1 VLAPVEID
9 DRGLAVAVAD
19 THGAAP
25 DWARR
30 LESAVKEQSADV
42 RRFIVASLDSF
53 AARIVSDVRDGAPG
67 PAAESVIAPA
77 ASVQPRIWPWLAA
90 LTLMSGIAI
99 VCGAFWAL
107 TREELA
113 KSYTEQRAFAAANA
127 ELTRARDELAATNKE
142 LSAAVAANAATVTP
156 AAPTN
161 ARVEQVPYGE
171 IPFDKGRLDALR
183 DFLTKLEAQNFHG
196 VVKITSSAGLY
207 CLTGNATDGFVPA
220 NASVL
225 VGKCD
230 LVGNPFDESLTS
242 QQRQSLAFANL
253 VSGVRQ
259 RTAGTITVII
269 DPAGNPRPAV
279 QYPPRNESITAGEWN
294 RAAAANNRV
303 EFLADA
309 VP

>member
-1 VLAPVEID
+1 MFLAPS
-9 DRGLAVAVAD
+9 R
-19 THGAAP
+19 AP
-25 DWARR
+25 
-30 LESAVKEQSADV
+30 
-42 RRFIVASLDSF
+42 
-53 AARIVSDVRDGAPG
+53 VS
-67 PAAESVIAPA
+67 
-77 ASVQPRIWPWLAA
+77 
-90 LTLMSGIAI
+90 
-99 VCGAFWAL
+99 
-107 TREELA
+107 
-113 KSYTEQRAFAAANA
+113 KNAANDA
-127 ELTRARDELAATNKE
+127 ISVSGLNATT
-142 LSAAVAANAATVTP
+142 SRSATVTP
-156 AAPTN
+156 VAPTN

-207 CLTGNATDGFVPA
+207 CLTGNATDGFAPA
-220 NASVL
+220 NANVL

-259 RTAGTITVII
+259 RTAGAITVVI
-269 DPAGNPRPAV
+269 DAAGNPHPAV

-303 EFLADA
+303 EFLADST
-309 VP
+309 P